1 MPHLRFDINAM
12 AALEEVTGE
21 KSFLTIVNN
30 KEKMASFRMLRALY
44 WAGTDTKASLEE
56 AGEKLSEELKKGKT
70 LLQVIGEITEA
81 LNDSFPI
88 PSGGE
93 AENPPKSQ
101 TV

>member
-56 AGEKLSEELKKGKT
+56 AGEKLSEELMEEWER
-70 LLQVIGEITEA
+70 LHLFNMYVQNIY
-81 LNDSFPI
+81 L
-88 PSGGE
+88 
-93 AENPPKSQ
+93 KSLWLIQ
-101 TV
+101 PFH